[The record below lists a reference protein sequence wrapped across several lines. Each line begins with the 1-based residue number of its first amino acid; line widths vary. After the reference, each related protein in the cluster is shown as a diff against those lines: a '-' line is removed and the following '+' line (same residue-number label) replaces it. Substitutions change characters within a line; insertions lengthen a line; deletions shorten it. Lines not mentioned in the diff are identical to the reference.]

1 MHKVLILAGLNIL
14 IFVISIPVS
23 VYLIIGLISP
33 DLNLNIEQKIRKSF
47 RRKSS
52 VIVVKPRSYI
62 RKRNTFL
69 IMLLILIEG
78 TIKLIIYFLLP
89 PLRGR

>member
-78 TIKLIIYFLLP
+78 TMKLIIYFLLP

>member
-1 MHKVLILAGLNIL
+1 MHMVLILAGLNIL
-14 IFVISIPVS
+14 IFLISIPVS

-33 DLNLNIEQKIRKSF
+33 DINLNIEQKIRKSF

-62 RKRNTFL
+62 RRRNTFL
-69 IMLLILIEG
+69 ILLLILIEG
-78 TIKLIIYFLLP
+78 AIKLIIYFLLP
-89 PLRGR
+89 PLRG

>member
-1 MHKVLILAGLNIL
+1 MHRVLILAGLNML
-14 IFVISIPVS
+14 ISVISIPVS

-47 RRKSS
+47 GRKSS
-52 VIVVKPRSYI
+52 VIFVKPRSYI

-69 IMLLILIEG
+69 IMLLILVEG
-78 TIKLIIYFLLP
+78 TSKLVLYLLWP
-89 PLRGR
+89 SLPSR

>member
-1 MHKVLILAGLNIL
+1 MHMVLILAGLNML
-14 IFVISIPVS
+14 ISAISIPIS
-23 VYLIIGLISP
+23 VYLIVGLISP
-33 DLNLNIEQKIRKSF
+33 DWNLDVEQKTRKSF

-52 VIVVKPRSYI
+52 VILVKPRSYI

-69 IMLLILIEG
+69 IMSLILIEG
-78 TIKLIIYFLLP
+78 TSKLILYLLLP